1 MPTSRRAAVSS
12 LPEGFELVS
21 RLDVPQRPHHMIAR
35 NGERVASLLAE
46 CSLYRPELDLAVYAS
61 DGRVAGYGLFWSDPV
76 TGVGMVEP
84 MRTEDEFQNMGIAR
98 HVLTSGLERLAR
110 SGCSRL
116 KVAFHEGNEHAK
128 RLYLSAGF
136 QPGPATRELQP
147 VAGSEVISRRVLR
160 LVETDAPCPRD
171 EQSCE

>member
-1 MPTSRRAAVSS
+1 
-12 LPEGFELVS
+12 
-21 RLDVPQRPHHMIAR
+21 MISR
-35 NGERVASLLAE
+35 NGERVSSLLAE
-46 CSLYRPELDLAVYAS
+46 CSLYRPELDLAVYAP

-84 MRTEDEFQNMGIAR
+84 MRTEDEFQNKGIAR

-116 KVAFHEGNEHAK
+116 KVAYEEGNEHAE

-136 QPGPATRELQP
+136 QPGPATRVFSLQR
-147 VAGSEVISRRVLR
+147 AQRS
-160 LVETDAPCPRD
+160 
-171 EQSCE
+171 